1 MIFKFG
7 KKGAGKSGGQ
17 EEEVEVELVRFQGA
31 TNGVPLDV
39 EANQKLVRIAF
50 DPVKELFTDA
60 ITRGAETIRI
70 DPKGERATI
79 GFLIDGVPMPAG
91 RIPRQRAHAMTQ
103 MAKMLAGI
111 DAAQRSQPQAGGV
124 KASLGADEFEIQ
136 VFTQPLSGGVERLL
150 VHLRNLDEKLD
161 RPDEIGMTPELK
173 NRIREVTE
181 RNQGLF
187 IACGGSRTGV
197 STTLYA
203 CVRGLDSYT
212 RDIQTIGDTEGR
224 ELINISSFETNAE
237 DPLEETLKR
246 CIRVE
251 PDVILLDPILDPDTA
266 RVIAEFHDKCTMM
279 TEIRAKDA
287 AAGLLQWA
295 EWLGDPALAAASVC
309 GVISQRLIRRLCT
322 NCKEAYKPN
331 PSLLRKIGLDPEEI
345 QVLYR
350 KARPASEMIEAGEE
364 IEPCYT
370 CNETG
375 YSGRVAI
382 FELVEMSEVMQGL
395 IASGADLAA
404 LRAGA
409 RAEDMLT
416 LQKDAMRHVSDGT
429 TSLEELQRVF
439 KTA

>member
-7 KKGAGKSGGQ
+7 KKGAGKSGRQ

-31 TNGVPLDV
+31 TNGVSLDV

-50 DPVKELFTDA
+50 DPIKELFTDA
-60 ITRGAETIRI
+60 ISRGAETIRI
-70 DPKGERATI
+70 DPKGERAAI

-103 MAKMLAGI
+103 MAKVLAGI
-111 DAAQRSQPQAGGV
+111 DASQRSQPQAGGV

-150 VHLRNLDEKLD
+150 VHFRNLDETLD
-161 RPDEIGMTPELK
+161 RPEEIGMTPELK
-173 NRIREVTE
+173 DMIRELTGQS
-181 RNQGLF
+181 QGLF
-187 IACGGSRTGV
+187 IVCGSARTGV

-203 CVRGLDSYT
+203 CVRGLDAYL

-224 ELINISSFETNAE
+224 ELINISTFETNAE
-237 DPLEETLKR
+237 DSLEETLKR

-251 PDVILLDPILDPDTA
+251 PDVILLDPIDDSDTA

-279 TEIRAKDA
+279 TEICAKDA

-331 PSLLRKIGLDPEEI
+331 PNLLRKIGLNPEEI

-350 KARPASEMIEAGEE
+350 KARPVSEMIEAGEE
-364 IEPCYT
+364 IEACDA
-370 CNETG
+370 CNEIG

-382 FELVEMSEVMQGL
+382 FELLEMSEAMRGL
-395 IASGADLAA
+395 VASGADLAA

-439 KTA
+439 KNA